1 MQAIATKYYPCTNF
15 KGSRIKAWCERG
27 SIWISYPHEALQAF
41 KHQLAAD
48 ALCEKFAK
56 EDLEKYGT
64 PIEKNPWMR
73 PKVGGGM
80 PDHCGADEVFVFLD

>member
-1 MQAIATKYYPCTNF
+1 MQAIATKYYPSTNF

-27 SIWISYPHEALQAF
+27 SIWIGYPHDAQHDF
-41 KHQLAAD
+41 VYRTAAD

-56 EDLEKYGT
+56 EDLKKYGT
-64 PIEKNPWMR
+64 PIDKNPWMR

-80 PDHCGADEVFVFLD
+80 PKGSGADEVFVFLS